1 MINHLKIKVGM
12 PAVLTALLLTAQTST
27 AAYLL
32 HPGDMLTVSVL
43 GHGDL
48 ERRVVIDMDGRIF
61 LPLLGELS
69 AGGKTLLA
77 LREEI
82 VSGYSA
88 TIYRGGAADDI
99 QTISPNA
106 VLVEIN
112 EYRPVHV
119 LGDVSRP
126 GELAF
131 RPGDSVLKAVAG
143 AGGFGH
149 TVGSSEGNEIA
160 ALRLGAQADTLRRRI
175 DLDRDAI
182 GRLRDDVRN
191 MLPRAASTAPAAG
204 EVETNAEGA
213 PDASESW
220 TFARKKA
227 RELRDEQ
234 TAATIRRLRNRLE
247 ILEAQEAGAAQI
259 VELDEGRVESLE
271 ETAQLRF
278 VDEQTLMQA
287 RQALVMSTSRALE
300 ISAARGDIEVELSRL
315 ALSDEISDQ
324 IEIANAMDQI
334 RSMEDALQISL
345 MELQG
350 ILVQIRQLGISS
362 PELIAEPAF
371 IIYRDSPD
379 GLKRLEAEPQTML
392 EPGDVID
399 VRLKYR
405 DMAEDGPD
413 FE

>member
-1 MINHLKIKVGM
+1 MINHLKMKVGI

-32 HPGDMLTVSVL
+32 HPGDKLTVSVL
-43 GHGDL
+43 GRGDL
-48 ERRVVIDMDGRIF
+48 ERHVVIDMDGRIF

-82 VSGYSA
+82 ASSYSE
-88 TIYRGGAADDI
+88 TIYRGGAANDI
-99 QTISPNA
+99 QTISPDA
-106 VLVEIN
+106 VLVEID

-143 AGGFGH
+143 AGGFGR
-149 TVGSSEGNEIA
+149 TVGTAEGNEIEA
-160 ALRLGAQADTLRRRI
+160 FRLGTRADTLKRRI

-182 GRLRDDVRN
+182 GRLREDVRN
-191 MLPRAASTAPAAG
+191 MLPRAAFTAPAAG
-204 EVETNAEGA
+204 EVEANADDA

-220 TFARKKA
+220 TSARKRA
-227 RELRDEQ
+227 RELRDER
-234 TAATIRRLRNRLE
+234 TAATIQRLRNRLK
-247 ILEAQEAGAAQI
+247 ILEAQEAGAAQV

-271 ETAQLRF
+271 ATAQLRF

-300 ISAARGDIEVELSRL
+300 ISAARGDIEIELSRL

-324 IEIANAMDQI
+324 IEIANAIDQI

-350 ILVQIRQLGISS
+350 ISLQIRQLGISS
-362 PELIAEPAF
+362 PDLIAEPAF
-371 IIYRDSPD
+371 IIYRDSP
-379 GLKRLEAEPQTML
+379 GAWKKMEAEPQTML

-405 DMAEDGPD
+405 DVAESGPD
-413 FE
+413 SE